1 MEMQPSKLK
10 FKKKDNKREQKINS
24 IYSRCLIAR
33 QVTLPMVSVGKN
45 LKETIEKNIKTEE
58 MTGSQTCPLKKRLV
72 IYLRKKAESKFTL
85 KKLSKNAPLSPTNV
99 SN

>member
-45 LKETIEKNIKTEE
+45 LKETIEKNIK
-58 MTGSQTCPLKKRLV
+58 
-72 IYLRKKAESKFTL
+72 
-85 KKLSKNAPLSPTNV
+85 
-99 SN
+99 